1 LDKWLELV
9 RFVQQQFLLSLKRD
23 ISNYPVSVE
32 RIISGSEEALLEFV
46 RLLFL
51 AQVECEQCEEFLPR
65 ILELSEEAK
74 TALAEIVEELRQDP
88 RVEYVDVN
96 FGSANVIV
104 ENNTSA
110 EHLKELELE
119 VSAWREKAQASQQEL
134 IAMQRNNQHDK
145 GEKEYL
151 KNQLS
156 ATRSDSAGWKQK
168 VESLEAQLSSLKR
181 DYDSN
186 NEELGNIRRECNDL
200 RLKAQEIVVMR
211 ERVLKASTQLQS
223 SEEECN
229 QLKRRV
235 SELESQ
241 SETGPVSSPDVEELR
256 RSTEIYRRNVAML
269 EAKIKSL
276 EDENSKLCA
285 NSDVKTNLVANI
297 HILKQDKDVMQAE
310 LDDLKS
316 QLEQLR
322 SESDGKEKE
331 LGQFV
336 MTGGALGGQMRDRVI
351 RTLQEQLI
359 VRDEEIELTRQQAID
374 AQEENRKGER
384 LLISAIHAL
393 SLRYHEEMVK
403 RFTEVEMEQNNRTP
417 SPDDF
422 YSQEYNNS

>member
-134 IAMQRNNQHDK
+134 IAMKSYNEHDK
-145 GEKEYL
+145 GEKEFL

-186 NEELGNIRRECNDL
+186 NEELGNIRSECNDL
-200 RLKAQEIVVMR
+200 RLKAQEIVVMK

-235 SELESQ
+235 AELESQ
-241 SETGPVSSPDVEELR
+241 SATGPVSSPDVEELQ

-276 EDENSKLCA
+276 EDENSKLGA
-285 NSDVKTNLVANI
+285 NSDVNI
-297 HILKQDKDVMQAE
+297 HILKQDKDAMQAE

-322 SESDGKEKE
+322 SESDEKEKE

-403 RFTEVEMEQNNRTP
+403 RFTEVEVERSNRTP
-417 SPDDF
+417 SPEDF
-422 YSQEYNNS
+422 YSQEYNNT

>member
-134 IAMQRNNQHDK
+134 IAMKSYNEHDK
-145 GEKEYL
+145 GEKEFL

-186 NEELGNIRRECNDL
+186 NEELGNIRSECNDL
-200 RLKAQEIVVMR
+200 RLKAQEIVVMK

-235 SELESQ
+235 AELESQ
-241 SETGPVSSPDVEELR
+241 SATGPVSSPDVEELQ

-276 EDENSKLCA
+276 EDENSKLGA
-285 NSDVKTNLVANI
+285 NSDVNI
-297 HILKQDKDVMQAE
+297 HILKQDKDAMQAE

-322 SESDGKEKE
+322 SESDEKEKE

-359 VRDEEIELTRQQAID
+359 VRDEEIELNRQQAID

-417 SPDDF
+417 SPEDF

>member
-1 LDKWLELV
+1 M
-9 RFVQQQFLLSLKRD
+9 QQQFLLSLKRD

-134 IAMQRNNQHDK
+134 IAMKSYNEHDK
-145 GEKEYL
+145 GEKEFL

-186 NEELGNIRRECNDL
+186 NEELGNIRSECNDL
-200 RLKAQEIVVMR
+200 RLKAQEIVVMK

-235 SELESQ
+235 AELESQ
-241 SETGPVSSPDVEELR
+241 SATGPVSSPDVEELQ

-276 EDENSKLCA
+276 EDENSKLGA
-285 NSDVKTNLVANI
+285 NSDVNI
-297 HILKQDKDVMQAE
+297 HILKQDKDAMQAE

-322 SESDGKEKE
+322 SESDEKEKE

-403 RFTEVEMEQNNRTP
+403 RFTEVEVERSNRTP
-417 SPDDF
+417 SPEDF
-422 YSQEYNNS
+422 YSQEYNNT